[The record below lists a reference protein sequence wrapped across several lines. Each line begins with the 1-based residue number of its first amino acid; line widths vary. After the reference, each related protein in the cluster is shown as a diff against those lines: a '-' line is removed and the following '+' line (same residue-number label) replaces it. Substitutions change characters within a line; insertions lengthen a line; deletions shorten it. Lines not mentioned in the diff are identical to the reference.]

1 MFTLINAQ
9 RTPYGA
15 YELKASYQR
24 NLLFGQLVL
33 MTLLTLGLTGPSIYR
48 ALFGDTMVVIPIDPK
63 PEPIEVKVTLPNP
76 PSVERENTP
85 VQLSAPP
92 PQQTVTNQVVAVA
105 DSTWNDTEPEE
116 MLPSRTDLSDYNV
129 AGDTG
134 SVGNGIDTSALL
146 GDDYFPKMD
155 EWVPTEEPPK
165 MIDYKTPEYPSIAR
179 ATGTTG
185 RVVVKALI
193 DKDGKVIDARVYVSS
208 GSSILDDAAIRA
220 AYRNVFSPGIQNG
233 TPVRCWVTYT
243 VDFKLDH

>member
-1 MFTLINAQ
+1 
-9 RTPYGA
+9 
-15 YELKASYQR
+15 
-24 NLLFGQLVL
+24 
-33 MTLLTLGLTGPSIYR
+33 
-48 ALFGDTMVVIPIDPK
+48 
-63 PEPIEVKVTLPNP
+63 
-76 PSVERENTP
+76 
-85 VQLSAPP
+85 
-92 PQQTVTNQVVAVA
+92 
-105 DSTWNDTEPEE
+105 
-116 MLPSRTDLSDYNV
+116 
-129 AGDTG
+129 
-134 SVGNGIDTSALL
+134 
-146 GDDYFPKMD
+146 
-155 EWVPTEEPPK
+155 